1 MFLLVIAAI
10 SILAFT
16 LVSAEYRG
24 LLGPALDLPEGASAL
39 AAALR
44 NVALCILAIDGALAV
59 AVGAASFALARAA
72 VRPLVE
78 ARAREQRFA
87 ADAAHEL
94 RTPLG
99 VISSVAQAA
108 RDGTPEEQGSALRTV
123 AAHALEASA
132 LIADLLT
139 LARSPEGRALSREP
153 VDLAALATRATYD
166 ARARADARGI
176 AMSLDVHSAIIDG
189 DERRLAQLLRN
200 LLDNA
205 LRYARTRIDVAVRVE
220 DGAALV
226 LVGDDGP
233 GVPAALRPRVFER
246 FAKDPESDGSGLGL
260 AICRWVARSHGGDI
274 AIGQGSTFA
283 VRLPLGA
290 YPQA

>member
-1 MFLLVIAAI
+1 
-10 SILAFT
+10 
-16 LVSAEYRG
+16 
-24 LLGPALDLPEGASAL
+24 
-39 AAALR
+39 
-44 NVALCILAIDGALAV
+44 
-59 AVGAASFALARAA
+59 
-72 VRPLVE
+72 
-78 ARAREQRFA
+78 
-87 ADAAHEL
+87 
-94 RTPLG
+94 
-99 VISSVAQAA
+99 
-108 RDGTPEEQGSALRTV
+108 
-123 AAHALEASA
+123 
-132 LIADLLT
+132 
-139 LARSPEGRALSREP
+139 
-153 VDLAALATRATYD
+153 
-166 ARARADARGI
+166 
-176 AMSLDVHSAIIDG
+176 VHSAIIDG